1 MSEVLAY
8 NTAAGPADATPGRC
22 TARSASR
29 AAGWGWRRHWRAAL
43 RSGRR
48 LAPNL
53 AYSEQVRLTARR
65 LVEVRHPIV
74 GHWRNLGLAAWDGR
88 LYAVGGW
95 SGTYLDTHEQ
105 YQALLRQLLPIG
117 GSSR

>member
-1 MSEVLAY
+1 MLAY
-8 NTAAGPADATPGRC
+8 NTAAGPADATPWSLHSPLSQPRGGLGL
-22 TARSASR
+22 AVVGSR
-29 AAGWGWRRHWRAAL
+29 LYAVGGGWQ
-43 RSGRR
+43 S
-48 LAPNL
+48 NL
-53 AYSEQVRLTARR
+53 AYSEQYDSRLDAWSKFGT
-65 LVEVRHPIV
+65 PIV

-95 SGTYLDTHEQ
+95 SGAYLDTHEQ